1 MKSRL
6 QLLKTLKYI
15 LDEGSENSPVGYSEI
30 LDFLFS
36 KGMCPTKNTLTG
48 DIKIIKEAGF
58 NLITEKVGK
67 FQKY

>member
-30 LDFLFS
+30 IDFLFS

-48 DIKIIKEAGF
+48 DIKII
-58 NLITEKVGK
+58 NLP
-67 FQKY
+67 F

>member
-30 LDFLFS
+30 IDFLFS

-48 DIKIIKEAGF
+48 DIKSLRKQDSI
-58 NLITEKVGK
+58 
-67 FQKY
+67 